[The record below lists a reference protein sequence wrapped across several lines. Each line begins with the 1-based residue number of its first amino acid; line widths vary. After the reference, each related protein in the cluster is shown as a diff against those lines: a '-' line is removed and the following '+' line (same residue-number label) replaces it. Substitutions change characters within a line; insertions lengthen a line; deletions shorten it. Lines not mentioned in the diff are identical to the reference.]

1 MKRLYPPPLHVY
13 VLFCSQPS
21 PLLLGFAPLLRDVF
35 FQGMAVVVMFGLGFA
50 TILTLMVLPVLY
62 DCLHRPETP

>member
-1 MKRLYPPPLHVY
+1 
-13 VLFCSQPS
+13 
-21 PLLLGFAPLLRDVF
+21 
-35 FQGMAVVVMFGLGFA
+35 MAVVVMFGLGFA